1 MFNRPNTLPEEI
13 VFDSAWS
20 EIVFDSNLEC
30 SYMDQDGFTIVLPRR
45 NRQSQRSSILN
56 EQSGLSIPNH
66 PHKTY
71 SNRKR
76 LTASHKIQ
84 TMSATQSGEEPL
96 PANFQ
101 TIMSHRIE
109 SVGSDSPPNH
119 MIDTIKM
126 PLAAFRGSSEDLD
139 CVCYGLGSISDS
151 KLSQFQLALLILM
164 MKEFKFTTVSLFEPM
179 ITAAETA
186 YMVSNGISIIQENEH
201 GQRSINKKTLFYMP
215 HCQDVLYNNVLKA
228 NWGSDRICNIAIIG
242 NSFEA
247 YDCNTIGKSLAQKCP
262 FIADALSLDL
272 VDETAFT
279 DFGPCSRAFNNTAF
293 LAFAAK

>member
-101 TIMSHRIE
+101 TIMSHRI
-109 SVGSDSPPNH
+109 
-119 MIDTIKM
+119 
-126 PLAAFRGSSEDLD
+126 L
-139 CVCYGLGSISDS
+139 

-164 MKEFKFTTVSLFEPM
+164 MKEFK
-179 ITAAETA
+179 
-186 YMVSNGISIIQENEH
+186 H

-272 VDETAFT
+272 VNETAFT

>member
-164 MKEFKFTTVSLFEPM
+164 MKEFKQ
-179 ITAAETA
+179 I
-186 YMVSNGISIIQENEH
+186 G
-201 GQRSINKKTLFYMP
+201 
-215 HCQDVLYNNVLKA
+215 
-228 NWGSDRICNIAIIG
+228 GSDRICNIAIIG

>member
-164 MKEFKFTTVSLFEPM
+164 MKEFK
-179 ITAAETA
+179 
-186 YMVSNGISIIQENEH
+186 H